1 MKSPLKKSLCIQT
14 QINKR
19 RYHISPI
26 KINFRY
32 MKKENDKLDQLFKK
46 FDNQWDVHEMSSD
59 HQLDFLNKLNK
70 KQPKKKNYAV
80 WAIAASIALLLGVSI
95 FYNNN
100 AKPKELKFASKETK
114 RTDSIFNILIENEL
128 VKLKEKSSPE
138 NEQIINDALK
148 QMKVFDAD
156 YEKIIKEV
164 QKNGE
169 NKQIIYAMI
178 SNLQT
183 RISFLQT
190 VLQRIEENENLK
202 NTTTHEKTL

>member
-1 MKSPLKKSLCIQT
+1 
-14 QINKR
+14 
-19 RYHISPI
+19 
-26 KINFRY
+26 
-32 MKKENDKLDQLFKK
+32 MKKENDNLDELFNK
-46 FDNQWDVHEMSSD
+46 FENQWDIQEMNSD
-59 HQLDFLNKLNK
+59 HQVDFLNKLNK
-70 KQPKKKNYAV
+70 KQSRKKYWFVTAV
-80 WAIAASIALLLGVSI
+80 AASIVLMLGISV
-95 FYNNN
+95 FYKND
-100 AKPKELKFASKETK
+100 KPKEFKFASKETQ
-114 RTDSIFNILIENEL
+114 RTDSIFSILIDNEL

-156 YEKIIKEV
+156 YAKIIKEL

-202 NTTTHEKTL
+202 NTSDEKTL

>member
-1 MKSPLKKSLCIQT
+1 
-14 QINKR
+14 
-19 RYHISPI
+19 
-26 KINFRY
+26 
-32 MKKENDKLDQLFKK
+32 MKKENDSLEQLFEK
-46 FDNQWDVHEMSSD
+46 FENQWDVQEMNSD
-59 HQLDFLNKLNK
+59 HQVDFLNKLNK
-70 KQPKKKNYAV
+70 KQPKRKNYWFV
-80 WAIAASIALLLGVSI
+80 TAIAASIVLMLGISL
-95 FYNNN
+95 FYKNE
-100 AKPKELKFASKETK
+100 KPKEFKFASKETQ
-114 RTDSIFNILIENEL
+114 RTDSIFSILIDNEL

-156 YEKIIKEV
+156 YQKIINEL

-190 VLQRIEENENLK
+190 VLKRIEENENLK
-202 NTTTHEKTL
+202 NTTDEKTL

>member
-1 MKSPLKKSLCIQT
+1 
-14 QINKR
+14 
-19 RYHISPI
+19 
-26 KINFRY
+26 
-32 MKKENDKLDQLFKK
+32 MKKENDDLDQLFEK
-46 FDNQWDVHEMSSD
+46 FENQWDVQEMNAD

-70 KQPKKKNYAV
+70 KQTKKKNHAV
-80 WAIAASIALLLGVSI
+80 WAIAASIVVLLGVSL
-95 FYNNN
+95 FFNNTQTQ
-100 AKPKELKFASKETK
+100 KPKEFKFASQETK
-114 RTDSIFNILIENEL
+114 RTDSIFSILIDNEL
-128 VKLKEKSSPE
+128 VKLKEKSSPQ

-156 YEKIIKEV
+156 YAKIIAEL

-190 VLQRIEENENLK
+190 VLQRIEENENFK
-202 NTTTHEKTL
+202 NNTTDEKTL

>member
-1 MKSPLKKSLCIQT
+1 
-14 QINKR
+14 
-19 RYHISPI
+19 
-26 KINFRY
+26 
-32 MKKENDKLDQLFKK
+32 MKKENDDLDQLFNK
-46 FDNQWDVHEMSSD
+46 FENQWDVQEMNSD

-70 KQPKKKNYAV
+70 KQPKKKNYWFV
-80 WAIAASIALLLGVSI
+80 TAIAASIVLMLGISV
-95 FYNNN
+95 FYKND
-100 AKPKELKFASKETK
+100 KPKEFKFASKETQ
-114 RTDSIFNILIENEL
+114 RTDSIFSILIDNEL

-138 NEQIINDALK
+138 NKQIINDALK

-156 YEKIIKEV
+156 YQKIINEL

-190 VLQRIEENENLK
+190 VLKRIEENEKLK
-202 NTTTHEKTL
+202 NTTDEETL

>member
-1 MKSPLKKSLCIQT
+1 
-14 QINKR
+14 
-19 RYHISPI
+19 
-26 KINFRY
+26 
-32 MKKENDKLDQLFKK
+32 MKKENDELDQLFNK
-46 FDNQWDVHEMSSD
+46 FENQWDIHEMDPD
-59 HQLDFLNKLNK
+59 HQVDFLNKLNK
-70 KQPKKKNYAV
+70 KSPRKKNYTG
-80 WAIAASIALLLGVSI
+80 WAIAASIAVLLGISL
-95 FYNNN
+95 FYNNTE
-100 AKPKELKFASKETK
+100 KPKEFKFASQETK

-202 NTTTHEKTL
+202 NTTHEKTL

>member
-1 MKSPLKKSLCIQT
+1 
-14 QINKR
+14 
-19 RYHISPI
+19 
-26 KINFRY
+26 
-32 MKKENDKLDQLFKK
+32 MKKENDNLDQLFNK
-46 FDNQWDVHEMSSD
+46 FEDQWDIQEMNSD
-59 HQLDFLNKLNK
+59 HQVDFLNKLNK
-70 KQPKKKNYAV
+70 KQSKRKYWFVTAV
-80 WAIAASIALLLGVSI
+80 AASIVLMLGISV
-95 FYNNN
+95 FYKND
-100 AKPKELKFASKETK
+100 KPKEFKFASNETK
-114 RTDSIFNILIENEL
+114 RTDSIFNILIDNEL

-156 YEKIIKEV
+156 YAKIIKEL

-190 VLQRIEENENLK
+190 VLKRIEENENLK
-202 NTTTHEKTL
+202 NTSDEKTL

>member
-1 MKSPLKKSLCIQT
+1 
-14 QINKR
+14 
-19 RYHISPI
+19 
-26 KINFRY
+26 
-32 MKKENDKLDQLFKK
+32 MKKENNNLDELFKK
-46 FDNQWDVHEMSSD
+46 FENQWDVQEMSPD
-59 HQLDFLNKLNK
+59 HQIDFLNKLNK
-70 KQPKKKNYAV
+70 KQPKKKNYGA
-80 WAIAASIALLLGVSI
+80 WAIAASIIILLGISVL
-95 FYNNN
+95 YNNN
-100 AKPKELKFASKETK
+100 EKRKEFKFASKETK
-114 RTDSIFNILIENEL
+114 QTDSIFSILINNEL

-190 VLQRIEENENLK
+190 VLQHIEENENLK
-202 NTTTHEKTL
+202 NTTDEKTL

>member
-1 MKSPLKKSLCIQT
+1 
-14 QINKR
+14 
-19 RYHISPI
+19 
-26 KINFRY
+26 
-32 MKKENDKLDQLFKK
+32 MKKENDNLEQLFEK
-46 FDNQWDVHEMSSD
+46 FENQWDLQELNPD
-59 HQLDFLNKLNK
+59 HQMDFLQKLNK
-70 KQPKKKNYAV
+70 KQPKKKYWFV
-80 WAIAASIALLLGVSI
+80 TAIAASIVLMLGVSI
-95 FYNNN
+95 FYKID
-100 AKPKELKFASKETK
+100 KPKEFKFASKETK
-114 RTDSIFNILIENEL
+114 RTDSIFNILIDNEL

-156 YEKIIKEV
+156 YQKIINEL

-190 VLQRIEENENLK
+190 VLKRIEENENFK
-202 NTTTHEKTL
+202 NNSDEKTL

>member
-1 MKSPLKKSLCIQT
+1 
-14 QINKR
+14 
-19 RYHISPI
+19 
-26 KINFRY
+26 
-32 MKKENDKLDQLFKK
+32 MKKKNENLDELFKN
-46 FDNQWDVHEMSSD
+46 FENQWDVKEMNRG
-59 HQLDFLNKLNK
+59 HQMDFLNKLNK
-70 KQPKKKNYAV
+70 KQTNKKNYSV
-80 WAIAASIALLLGVSI
+80 LVIAASIVLLLGVSV

-100 AKPKELKFASKETK
+100 EKPKEFKFASKETK
-114 RTDSIFNILIENEL
+114 QTDSIFSILIEKEL
-128 VKLKEKSSPE
+128 VKLQEKSSPE

-202 NTTTHEKTL
+202 NTNHEETL

>member
-1 MKSPLKKSLCIQT
+1 
-14 QINKR
+14 
-19 RYHISPI
+19 
-26 KINFRY
+26 
-32 MKKENDKLDQLFKK
+32 MKKENDSLDQLFEK
-46 FDNQWDVHEMSSD
+46 FENQWDVQEMNSD

-70 KQPKKKNYAV
+70 KQPKKKNYAF
-80 WAIAASIALLLGVSI
+80 WAIAASIVVLLGVSL
-95 FYNNN
+95 FYNNIE
-100 AKPKELKFASKETK
+100 KPKEFKFASKETQ
-114 RTDSIFNILIENEL
+114 RTDSIFSILIDNEL

-156 YEKIIKEV
+156 YAKIITEL

-190 VLQRIEENENLK
+190 VLQRIEENEKFK
-202 NTTTHEKTL
+202 NTTDEKTL

>member
-1 MKSPLKKSLCIQT
+1 
-14 QINKR
+14 
-19 RYHISPI
+19 
-26 KINFRY
+26 
-32 MKKENDKLDQLFKK
+32 MKKENDSLDELFNK
-46 FDNQWDVHEMSSD
+46 FENQWDVQEMNSD
-59 HQLDFLNKLNK
+59 HQIDFLNKLNS
-70 KQPKKKNYAV
+70 KQPKKKSYWFATT
-80 WAIAASIALLLGVSI
+80 IAASIVLMLGISV
-95 FYNNN
+95 FYKNE
-100 AKPKELKFASKETK
+100 KPKEFKFASKETQ
-114 RTDSIFNILIENEL
+114 RTDSIFSILIDNEL

-156 YEKIIKEV
+156 YQKIINEL

-190 VLQRIEENENLK
+190 VLKRIEESENLK
-202 NTTTHEKTL
+202 NTTDEKTL

>member
-1 MKSPLKKSLCIQT
+1 
-14 QINKR
+14 
-19 RYHISPI
+19 
-26 KINFRY
+26 
-32 MKKENDKLDQLFKK
+32 MKKENDDLDQLFEK
-46 FDNQWDVHEMSSD
+46 FENQWDVKRMNAD
-59 HQLDFLNKLNK
+59 HQVDFLHKLNKK
-70 KQPKKKNYAV
+70 KQPKKKNNAV
-80 WAIAASIALLLGVSI
+80 WAIAASIVVLLGISL

-100 AKPKELKFASKETK
+100 EKPKEFKFASKETQ
-114 RTDSIFNILIENEL
+114 RTDSIFSILIDNEL

-156 YEKIIKEV
+156 YTKIIKEV

-190 VLQRIEENENLK
+190 VLQRIEENEKFK

>member
-1 MKSPLKKSLCIQT
+1 
-14 QINKR
+14 
-19 RYHISPI
+19 
-26 KINFRY
+26 
-32 MKKENDKLDQLFKK
+32 MKKENDNLDELFNK
-46 FDNQWDVHEMSSD
+46 FENQWDVQEMNSD
-59 HQLDFLNKLNK
+59 HQVDFLNKLNK
-70 KQPKKKNYAV
+70 KQPKRKNYWFV
-80 WAIAASIALLLGVSI
+80 TAIAASIVLMLGISL
-95 FYNNN
+95 FYKNE
-100 AKPKELKFASKETK
+100 KPKEFKFASKETQ
-114 RTDSIFNILIENEL
+114 RTDSIFSILIDNEL

-156 YEKIIKEV
+156 YQKIINEL

-190 VLQRIEENENLK
+190 VLKRIEENENLK
-202 NTTTHEKTL
+202 NTTDEKTL

>member
-1 MKSPLKKSLCIQT
+1 
-14 QINKR
+14 
-19 RYHISPI
+19 
-26 KINFRY
+26 
-32 MKKENDKLDQLFKK
+32 MKKENDELDQLFNK
-46 FDNQWDVHEMSSD
+46 FENQWDVREMSSD
-59 HQLDFLNKLNK
+59 HQVDFLNKLNK
-70 KQPKKKNYAV
+70 KQPKRKNYAV
-80 WAIAASIALLLGVSI
+80 WAIAASIVLFLGVSI

-100 AKPKELKFASKETK
+100 EKPKELKFASNETK
-114 RTDSIFNILIENEL
+114 RTDSIFSILIKNEL
-128 VKLKEKSSPE
+128 VKLKEKNSPE

-202 NTTTHEKTL
+202 NTSHEKTL

>member
-1 MKSPLKKSLCIQT
+1 
-14 QINKR
+14 
-19 RYHISPI
+19 
-26 KINFRY
+26 
-32 MKKENDKLDQLFKK
+32 MKKENDELDQLFNK
-46 FDNQWDVHEMSSD
+46 FENQWDVREMSSD
-59 HQLDFLNKLNK
+59 HQVDFLNKLNK
-70 KQPKKKNYAV
+70 KQPKRKNYAV
-80 WAIAASIALLLGVSI
+80 WAIAASIVLFLGVSI

-100 AKPKELKFASKETK
+100 EKPKELKFASNETK
-114 RTDSIFNILIENEL
+114 RTDSIFSILIKNEL
-128 VKLKEKSSPE
+128 VKLKEKNSPE

-202 NTTTHEKTL
+202 NTSHEKTI

>member
-1 MKSPLKKSLCIQT
+1 
-14 QINKR
+14 
-19 RYHISPI
+19 
-26 KINFRY
+26 
-32 MKKENDKLDQLFKK
+32 MKKENDDLDQLFNK
-46 FDNQWDVHEMSSD
+46 FENQWDVQEMNSD

-70 KQPKKKNYAV
+70 KQPKKKNYWFAT
-80 WAIAASIALLLGVSI
+80 AIAASIVLMLGISI
-95 FYNNN
+95 FYKNE
-100 AKPKELKFASKETK
+100 KPKEFKFASKETQ
-114 RTDSIFNILIENEL
+114 RTDSIFSILIDNEL
-128 VKLKEKSSPE
+128 VKLKEKSSPQ

-156 YEKIIKEV
+156 YQKIINEL

-190 VLQRIEENENLK
+190 VLKRIEENENLK
-202 NTTTHEKTL
+202 TTTDEKTL

>member
-1 MKSPLKKSLCIQT
+1 
-14 QINKR
+14 
-19 RYHISPI
+19 
-26 KINFRY
+26 
-32 MKKENDKLDQLFKK
+32 MKKENDNLDELFKK
-46 FDNQWDVHEMSSD
+46 FENQWDVEEMKTN
-59 HQLDFLNKLNK
+59 HQLNFLNKLNK
-70 KQPKKKNYAV
+70 KQPKKKNYSV
-80 WAIAASIALLLGVSI
+80 WAIAASIVLLLGLSV

-100 AKPKELKFASKETK
+100 EKPKEFKFASKETK
-114 RTDSIFNILIENEL
+114 QTDSIFSILIENEL
-128 VKLKEKSSPE
+128 VKLQEKSSPE

-202 NTTTHEKTL
+202 NSTHEETL

>member
-1 MKSPLKKSLCIQT
+1 
-14 QINKR
+14 
-19 RYHISPI
+19 
-26 KINFRY
+26 
-32 MKKENDKLDQLFKK
+32 MKKENDDLDQLFEK
-46 FDNQWDVHEMSSD
+46 FENQWDVQELNPD
-59 HQLDFLNKLNK
+59 HQIDFLNKLNK

-80 WAIAASIALLLGVSI
+80 WAIAASIVVLLGVSL
-95 FYNNN
+95 FYNN
-100 AKPKELKFASKETK
+100 AQKPKQFKFASQETK
-114 RTDSIFNILIENEL
+114 RTDSIFSILIDNEL

-156 YEKIIKEV
+156 YAKILKEV

-190 VLQRIEENENLK
+190 VLQRIEENEKFK
-202 NTTTHEKTL
+202 NSTHEKTL

>member
-1 MKSPLKKSLCIQT
+1 
-14 QINKR
+14 
-19 RYHISPI
+19 
-26 KINFRY
+26 
-32 MKKENDKLDQLFKK
+32 MKKENDNLDQLFEK
-46 FDNQWDVHEMSSD
+46 FENQWNVQELNSD

-70 KQPKKKNYAV
+70 KEPKKKYWFVTAV
-80 WAIAASIALLLGVSI
+80 AASIVLMIGISV
-95 FYNNN
+95 FYKND
-100 AKPKELKFASKETK
+100 KPKEFKFASKETK
-114 RTDSIFNILIENEL
+114 RTDSIFSILIDNEL
-128 VKLKEKSSPE
+128 AKLKEKSSPE

-156 YEKIIKEV
+156 YQKIINEL

-190 VLQRIEENENLK
+190 VLKRIEENENLT
-202 NTTTHEKTL
+202 NTTDEKTL

>member
-1 MKSPLKKSLCIQT
+1 
-14 QINKR
+14 
-19 RYHISPI
+19 
-26 KINFRY
+26 
-32 MKKENDKLDQLFKK
+32 MKKENDDLDQLFEK
-46 FDNQWDVHEMSSD
+46 FENQWDVKRMNSD
-59 HQLDFLNKLNK
+59 HQVDFLNKLNK
-70 KQPKKKNYAV
+70 RQPKKKKYAV
-80 WAIAASIALLLGVSI
+80 WAIAASIVVLLGVSL

-100 AKPKELKFASKETK
+100 QKPKEFKFASKETK
-114 RTDSIFNILIENEL
+114 RTDSIFSILIDNEL
-128 VKLKEKSSPE
+128 IKLKEKSSPE

-156 YEKIIKEV
+156 YEKILKEV

-190 VLQRIEENENLK
+190 VLQRIEENEKFN

>member
-1 MKSPLKKSLCIQT
+1 
-14 QINKR
+14 
-19 RYHISPI
+19 
-26 KINFRY
+26 

-59 HQLDFLNKLNK
+59 HQVNFLNKLNR

-80 WAIAASIALLLGVSI
+80 LAIAASIALLLGISI
-95 FYNNN
+95 FYNNTT
-100 AKPKELKFASKETK
+100 KPKEFKFASQETK

-202 NTTTHEKTL
+202 NTTHEKTL

>member
-1 MKSPLKKSLCIQT
+1 
-14 QINKR
+14 
-19 RYHISPI
+19 
-26 KINFRY
+26 
-32 MKKENDKLDQLFKK
+32 MKKENDDLDQLFEK
-46 FDNQWDVHEMSSD
+46 FENQWDVKRMNTD
-59 HQLDFLNKLNK
+59 HQVDFLNKLNK

-80 WAIAASIALLLGVSI
+80 WAIAASIVVLLGVSL
-95 FYNNN
+95 FFNNN
-100 AKPKELKFASKETK
+100 EKPKEFKFASRETQ
-114 RTDSIFNILIENEL
+114 RTDSIFSILIDNEL

-156 YEKIIKEV
+156 YAKIIKEV

-190 VLQRIEENENLK
+190 VLQRIEENEKFK
-202 NTTTHEKTL
+202 NTTDEKTL

>member
-1 MKSPLKKSLCIQT
+1 
-14 QINKR
+14 
-19 RYHISPI
+19 
-26 KINFRY
+26 
-32 MKKENDKLDQLFKK
+32 MKKENDNLDELFNK
-46 FDNQWDVHEMSSD
+46 FENQWDVQEMNSD
-59 HQLDFLNKLNK
+59 HQVDFLNKLNK
-70 KQPKKKNYAV
+70 KQPKRKNYWFV
-80 WAIAASIALLLGVSI
+80 TAIAASIVLMLGISL
-95 FYNNN
+95 FYNNE
-100 AKPKELKFASKETK
+100 KPKEFKFASKETQ
-114 RTDSIFNILIENEL
+114 RTDSIFSILIDNEL

-156 YEKIIKEV
+156 YQKIINEL

-190 VLQRIEENENLK
+190 VLKRIEENENLK
-202 NTTTHEKTL
+202 NTTDEKTL

>member
-1 MKSPLKKSLCIQT
+1 
-14 QINKR
+14 
-19 RYHISPI
+19 
-26 KINFRY
+26 
-32 MKKENDKLDQLFKK
+32 MKKENDSLDKLFNK
-46 FDNQWDVHEMSSD
+46 FENQWDVQEMNSD
-59 HQLDFLNKLNK
+59 HQIDFLNKLNR
-70 KQPKKKNYAV
+70 KQPKKKNYWFAT
-80 WAIAASIALLLGVSI
+80 AIAASIVLMLGISV
-95 FYNNN
+95 FYKNE
-100 AKPKELKFASKETK
+100 KPKEFKFASKETQ
-114 RTDSIFNILIENEL
+114 RTDSIFSILIDNEL

-156 YEKIIKEV
+156 YQKIINEL

-190 VLQRIEENENLK
+190 VLKRIEESENLK
-202 NTTTHEKTL
+202 NTTDEKTL

>member
-1 MKSPLKKSLCIQT
+1 
-14 QINKR
+14 
-19 RYHISPI
+19 
-26 KINFRY
+26 
-32 MKKENDKLDQLFKK
+32 MKKENDDLDQLFEK
-46 FDNQWDVHEMSSD
+46 FENQWDVQEMSSD
-59 HQLDFLNKLNK
+59 HQVDFLTKLNR

-80 WAIAASIALLLGVSI
+80 WAIAASIVVLLGVSL
-95 FYNNN
+95 FYNN
-100 AKPKELKFASKETK
+100 AQKPKEFKFASKETQ
-114 RTDSIFNILIENEL
+114 RTDSIFSILIDNEL

-156 YEKIIKEV
+156 YTKILKEV

-190 VLQRIEENENLK
+190 VLQRIEENEKFK
-202 NTTTHEKTL
+202 NTTNEKTL

>member
-1 MKSPLKKSLCIQT
+1 
-14 QINKR
+14 
-19 RYHISPI
+19 
-26 KINFRY
+26 
-32 MKKENDKLDQLFKK
+32 MKKENDDLDQLFEK
-46 FDNQWDVHEMSSD
+46 FENQWDVKKMSSD
-59 HQLDFLNKLNK
+59 HQVDFLNKLNK
-70 KQPKKKNYAV
+70 KEPKKKNYAV
-80 WAIAASIALLLGVSI
+80 WAIAASIVVLLGVSL

-100 AKPKELKFASKETK
+100 EKPKEFKFASKETK
-114 RTDSIFNILIENEL
+114 RTDSIFSILIDNEL

-156 YEKIIKEV
+156 YAKILKEV

-190 VLQRIEENENLK
+190 VLQRIEENEKFK
-202 NTTTHEKTL
+202 NTTDEKTL